1 MKNPTNN
8 TKSHLER
15 CIASN
20 ENAHAMYVEM
30 LHVAERWGH
39 EYEIERIVKQIDELR
54 HDTHGLQWALDEAT
68 R

>member
-15 CIASN
+15 CITSN

>member
-1 MKNPTNN
+1 MST
-8 TKSHLER
+8 SASRLR
-15 CIASN
+15 DCIASN